1 MRRHIPSVG
10 QLTLAKTRS
19 TSVARNEALN
29 TPGVLAKSLLNAL
42 PSRRNDSD
50 PSRPPL
56 RFTAIFLV
64 CVCVCMCAGRK
75 RAAAKDQKEG
85 SKFDN
90 GEKVPENRLKCNTDS
105 STSLSSLKWQNTRQ
119 AEGVVRQKEPPC
131 VFMCSA
137 EQGRPRSTETD

>member
-1 MRRHIPSVG
+1 M
-10 QLTLAKTRS
+10 
-19 TSVARNEALN
+19 ARNEALN

-64 CVCVCMCAGRK
+64 CVWVCMCAGRE
-75 RAAAKDQKEG
+75 RAAAKDQREG
-85 SKFDN
+85 SKFDD

-119 AEGVVRQKEPPC
+119 AEGVVRQKEPSC